1 MSSTEPCPICCG
13 GMLQPLRV
21 LDGVAYLRCD
31 GCGSILAERAFM
43 ARTMTGEGRSYD
55 DSYWATEMSAVRERN
70 HGASLIRIAEVFHYA
85 RRPVRRFLD
94 VSTGAGTLLDAAAEL
109 VPEIAD
115 TFWGI
120 EPFPPPPRY
129 RARHPHY
136 RIGHLRDLDGRFDGG
151 TCIEV
156 IEHLPPDVL
165 KAMVG
170 ELAAVSEPGALW
182 YFNSAQ
188 PSFVLRDDPG
198 YLDPHLRGH
207 VASYSVEGLRHVF
220 AAAGFTVHA
229 LPGRD
234 WAFLAEHG
242 THPAQDAN
250 TLLDRV
256 WTILPENRDRLD
268 SARFGPLLR
277 AAGQEGARCYLE
289 VATRA
294 WALEEL
300 GRAAQ
305 AQHAMATA
313 DVPGVAAIAAQEDAR
328 IQLDA
333 ILASTSWRIT
343 APLRTLARNLRGE
356 RKHEP

>member
-1 MSSTEPCPICCG
+1 MTATEPCPLCPTGI
-13 GMLQPLRV
+13 LQPLRMV
-21 LDGVAYLRCD
+21 DGVAYLHCD

-43 ARTMTGEGRSYD
+43 ARAMAGEARNYD
-55 DSYWATEMSAVRERN
+55 DSYWAEEMAAVQERN

-85 RRPVRRFLD
+85 RRPIRRFLD

-109 VPEIAD
+109 LPEIAD

-120 EPFPPPPRY
+120 EPFPPPPQY
-129 RARHPHY
+129 RARHPQY
-136 RIGHLRDLDGRFDGG
+136 RIGFLRDLDGRFDGG

-156 IEHLPPDVL
+156 IEHLPPEVL
-165 KAMVG
+165 KAMLA

-198 YLDPHLRGH
+198 YLDPHSRGH

-220 AAAGFTVHA
+220 AAAGFTLHA

-234 WAFLAEHG
+234 WAFLAEYG
-242 THPAQDAN
+242 EHPAQDAN
-250 TLLDRV
+250 ALLDRV
-256 WTILPENRDRLD
+256 WTMLPENRHWLD

-289 VATRA
+289 GAIRA
-294 WALEEL
+294 WAVGERQRLADADTQL
-300 GRAAQ
+300 RACEAARLAAVASQRDTQ
-305 AQHAMATA
+305 A
-313 DVPGVAAIAAQEDAR
+313 R
-328 IQLDA
+328 LDA
-333 ILASTSWRIT
+333 VLTSNSWRIT
-343 APLRTLARNLRGE
+343 APLRALKKQYRE
-356 RKHEP
+356 